1 MKIIVIGGVNSTL
14 SICQKLVE
22 HELLPSAIYGFEPS
36 NSGLVSG
43 FVSLQPFAEKHHVPF
58 TPFKK
63 INDHVDEIKRL
74 DADIIFLVGLSQLAS
89 KGIINSAN
97 LACIGFHP
105 TALPRGR
112 GRAPIAWLV
121 LEEKCGAV
129 NFFVVGEGADDGAIL
144 CSQHF
149 TIEENDSAASVEH
162 KILLSLNKVLDVWLP
177 QLKRGIWQPVPQD
190 EAQATY
196 YGVRK
201 SEDGFIDWVHDSGS
215 IDKLIRASSHPHP
228 GAYSY
233 LGNVKM
239 TIWKSRKEAALMIKG
254 VIGRILIIN
263 ADKELLV
270 QTGDGLIWL
279 SEYEF
284 DICIT
289 PQVGSKIGLNPQEE
303 VVKLYHE
310 IERLKE
316 MIHQ

>member
-1 MKIIVIGGVNSTL
+1 MKIVVIGGVKSTL
-14 SICQKLVE
+14 VLCQKLVE
-22 HELLPSAIYGFEPS
+22 HQLLPAAIYGFEPS

-43 FVSLQPFAEKHHVPF
+43 FVSLQPFAVKHHLPF

-63 INDHVDEIKRL
+63 INDHVGEIKSL

-89 KGIINSAN
+89 EGLIYSAK

-121 LEEKCGAV
+121 LEGKCGAV
-129 NFFVVGEGADDGAIL
+129 NFFVVGEGADDGPIL
-144 CSQHF
+144 CSESF
-149 TIEENDSAASVEH
+149 SIEEDDTAGSVEY
-162 KILLSLNKVLDVWLP
+162 KILISLNKVLDVWLP
-177 QLKRGIWQPVPQD
+177 QLKRGMWQPIPQD
-190 EAQATY
+190 EALATY

-201 SEDGFIDWVHDSGS
+201 PEDGLIDWFDDGDS
-215 IDKLIRASSHPHP
+215 IDKLVKASSHPHP

-233 LGNVKM
+233 FGKVKM
-239 TIWKSRKEAALMIKG
+239 TIWRSRKETALMIKG
-254 VIGRILIIN
+254 VVGRVLVIN

-284 DICIT
+284 DICVT

-316 MIHQ
+316 IMHQ